1 MPEIPLLQKFHTVA
15 DDVVTV
21 NRGSAVANAN
31 RTIFTMQDIITTVD
45 SSGGGGTIGGS
56 ITAGQIAFGAATAN
70 SIEGNANI
78 TTNGTSLF
86 IPDYIVHTGDSNTF
100 FGFNSDDNFVVVA
113 NGFAQVSI
121 NTNGLLST
129 KIKVNTAV
137 VPDGVS
143 VGSLNVAFGVAP
155 TVASYGTV
163 GDIIITAAAIY
174 VCTATGANPTA
185 ASWLKATLGPI

>member
-1 MPEIPLLQKFHTVA
+1 MPSIPLLQKFHTVA

-45 SSGGGGTIGGS
+45 GSGGGGTIGGS

-70 SIEGNANI
+70 SIEGNSNI
-78 TTNGTSLF
+78 TTNGVSLF
-86 IPDYIVHTGDSNTF
+86 IPDYIAHAGNVDTF
-100 FGFNSDDNFVVVA
+100 IGFPSDDEFVVQASGVE
-113 NGFAQVSI
+113 QVSI
-121 NTNGLLST
+121 TTNGLLST

-143 VGSLNVAFGVAP
+143 VGSLNVAFGTAP
-155 TVASYGTV
+155 TATSYGTV

-174 VCTATGANPTA
+174 VCTVTGADPTP
-185 ASWLKATLGPI
+185 ASWLKADLVAI

>member
-1 MPEIPLLQKFHTVA
+1 MPDIPLLQKFHTVA

-70 SIEGNANI
+70 SIEGNSNI
-78 TTNGTSLF
+78 TTNGVSLF
-86 IPDYIVHTGDSNTF
+86 IPDYIAHAGNVDTF
-100 FGFNSDDNFVVVA
+100 IGFPSDDNFVVQTSGVE
-113 NGFAQVSI
+113 QVSI
-121 NTNGLLST
+121 NANGLLSK

-155 TVASYGTV
+155 TAASYGSV
-163 GDIIITAAAIY
+163 GDIIITSAGIY
-174 VCTATGANPTA
+174 VCTVTGANPTA
-185 ASWLKATLGPI
+185 ATWLKAALGPL